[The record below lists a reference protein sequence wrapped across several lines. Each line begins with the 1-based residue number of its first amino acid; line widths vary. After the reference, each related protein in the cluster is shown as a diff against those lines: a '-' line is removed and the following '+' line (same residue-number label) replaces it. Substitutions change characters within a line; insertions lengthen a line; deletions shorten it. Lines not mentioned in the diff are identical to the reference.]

1 MFGMINFAKNA
12 GAKVRG
18 LFKGKQA
25 KEHIEEKYGLD
36 TSGVDIHVDDDGQVT
51 LSGKAV
57 SQEMKEKIIL
67 AVGNV
72 EGVGGVKDEAEAA
85 DGGAPSKFHEVVRGD
100 TLWAIS
106 KKYYGKGGRYMEI
119 FEANRPMLS
128 HPDKIYV
135 GQVLRIPMDSDS
147 DSASA

>member
-1 MFGMINFAKNA
+1 MFGTIKFAERA
-12 GAKVRG
+12 GAKLRG
-18 LFKGKQA
+18 LFTKKKPKA
-25 KEHIEEKYGLD
+25 HIEEEYGLD
-36 TSGVDIHVDDDGQVT
+36 TSGIDINVSDDGKVT
-51 LSGKAV
+51 VSGEAV

-67 AVGNV
+67 AMGNV
-72 EGVGGVKDEAEAA
+72 EGISEVEDKAGAA
-85 DGGAPSKFHEVVRGD
+85 DNGSPSQFHEVVRGD

-135 GQVLRIPMDSDS
+135 GQVLRIPMGENG
-147 DSASA
+147 ASA

>member
-1 MFGMINFAKNA
+1 MFRTFQFAKMA
-12 GAKVRG
+12 GAKLKG
-18 LFKGKQA
+18 LFKK
-25 KEHIEEKYGLD
+25 KKPEEHLQEEYGLD
-36 TSGVDIHVDDDGQVT
+36 TSGVNINVDDDGKVT
-51 LSGKAV
+51 VSGKAV

-72 EGVGGVKDEAEAA
+72 EGISEVEDNAEAE
-85 DGGAPSKFHEVVRGD
+85 DGGTPSEFHEVVRGD

-119 FEANRPMLS
+119 FEANKPMLS

-135 GQVLRIPMDSDS
+135 GQVLRIPMDDN
-147 DSASA
+147 SANA

>member
-1 MFGMINFAKNA
+1 MFGMVNFAKSA
-12 GAKVRG
+12 GAKFRG
-18 LFKGKQA
+18 LFKGKEA
-25 KEHIEEKYGLD
+25 KKHIEDKYGLD
-36 TSGVDIHVDDDGQVT
+36 TTGVDIHVDDNGEVT

-72 EGVGGVKDEAEAA
+72 EGVGGVKDEAET
-85 DGGAPSKFHEVVRGD
+85 DDNGVPSKFHEVVRGD

-119 FEANRPMLS
+119 FEANKPMLS
-128 HPDKIYV
+128 DPDKIYV
-135 GQVLRIPMDSDS
+135 GQVLRIPMDADN
-147 DSASA
+147 SASA

>member
-1 MFGMINFAKNA
+1 MFGTIKFAQKA
-12 GAKVRG
+12 GAKLRS
-18 LFKGKQA
+18 LFKKKKPA
-25 KEHIEEKYGLD
+25 EHLEEEYGLD
-36 TSGVDIHVDDDGQVT
+36 TTGVDINVDDNGKVT
-51 LSGKAV
+51 VSGKAI

-72 EGVGGVKDEAEAA
+72 EGISEVEDKAETE
-85 DGGAPSKFHEVVRGD
+85 DNGTPSKFHEVVRGD

-119 FEANRPMLS
+119 FEANTPMLS

-135 GQVLRIPMDSDS
+135 GQVLRIPMD
-147 DSASA
+147 DSANA